1 MYWNVIDENRKN
13 ILKKVTDNISLN
25 KYYMAG
31 GTALALQN
39 GARESFDFDFF
50 VQEKFD
56 TKILSNELEKLG
68 NLKISYISNDTLHC
82 ILDDVQLTFMCFPN
96 LLIKELV
103 KIAECKNL
111 YLASVI
117 DIATMKLVAISQ
129 RGTKKDFFDLYNV
142 CQKYNYSLKTFF
154 SLLEV
159 KYSKEKLNYFH
170 ILKSIVYFE
179 DADDEIL
186 PKTYI
191 DYNWEDIK
199 SFYKTQFEIVSKLKY
214 WEKNT

>member
-13 ILKKVTDNISLN
+13 ILKKVTENISIN
-25 KYYMAG
+25 KYYMDG
-31 GTALALQN
+31 GTALALQT
-39 GARESFDFDFF
+39 GTRESFDFDFF

-56 TKILSNELEKLG
+56 TKILSDELEKLG
-68 NLKISYISNDTLHC
+68 NLKVTYISNDTLHC
-82 ILDDVQLTFMCFPN
+82 VLDDVKLTFMYFPN

-103 KIAECKNL
+103 RVEEYKNL

-117 DIATMKLVAISQ
+117 DIATMKLIAISQ

-199 SFYKTQFEIVSKLKY
+199 NFYKTQFEIVSKIEY
-214 WEKNT
+214 WKKST

>member
-13 ILKKVTDNISLN
+13 ILKKVTENISIN

-31 GTALALQN
+31 GTALAQQT
-39 GARESFDFDFF
+39 GTRESIDFDFF

-56 TKILSNELEKLG
+56 TKILSDELEKLG
-68 NLKISYISNDTLHC
+68 NLKVTYISNDTLHC
-82 ILDDVQLTFMCFPN
+82 VLDDVKLTFMYFPN

-103 KIAECKNL
+103 RVEEYKNL

-117 DIATMKLVAISQ
+117 DIATMKLIAISQ

-199 SFYKTQFEIVSKLKY
+199 NFYKTQFEIVSKIEY
-214 WEKNT
+214 WKKST

>member
-13 ILKKVTDNISLN
+13 ILKKVTENISIN

-31 GTALALQN
+31 GTALALQT
-39 GARESFDFDFF
+39 GTRESFDFDFF

-56 TKILSNELEKLG
+56 TKILSDELEKLG
-68 NLKISYISNDTLHC
+68 NLKVTYISNDTLHC
-82 ILDDVQLTFMCFPN
+82 VLDDVKLTFMYFPN

-103 KIAECKNL
+103 RVEEYKNL

-117 DIATMKLVAISQ
+117 DIATMKLIAISQ

-199 SFYKTQFEIVSKLKY
+199 NFYKTQFEIVSKIEY
-214 WEKNT
+214 WKKST

>member
-1 MYWNVIDENRKN
+1 
-13 ILKKVTDNISLN
+13 
-25 KYYMAG
+25 MAG
-31 GTALALQN
+31 GTALALQT
-39 GARESFDFDFF
+39 GTRESFDFDFF

-56 TKILSNELEKLG
+56 TKILSDELEKLG
-68 NLKISYISNDTLHC
+68 NLKVTYISNDTLHC
-82 ILDDVQLTFMCFPN
+82 VLDDVKLTFMYFPN

-103 KIAECKNL
+103 RVEEYKNL

-117 DIATMKLVAISQ
+117 DIATMKLIAISQ

-199 SFYKTQFEIVSKLKY
+199 NFYKTQFEIVSKIEY
-214 WEKNT
+214 WKKST